1 MKIKILLADDHK
13 ILRNG
18 MRSMIEKEP
27 DLEVVGEAEN
37 GITAVQMA
45 CDLNPD
51 VVIMDIAMPGINGV
65 DATREILSKAP
76 EIKVLA
82 LSTYSEKQ
90 FIFTMLKAG
99 ALGYL
104 VKDCAFEELVS
115 AVRSVAENKIY
126 IAPKVLNI
134 VVKEYLN
141 NKSQELPKDDVQ
153 LTPRERDVLRLITK
167 GKNTKEIASELY
179 VSVKTIETH
188 RQNIMNKLGI
198 HNVAELTLYAVQIG
212 LIILDTL

>member
-1 MKIKILLADDHK
+1 MKIKILLTDDHK

-18 MRSMIEKEP
+18 MRSMIDKEP

-51 VVIMDIAMPGINGV
+51 VVIMDIALPGINGV

-90 FIFTMLKAG
+90 FIFAMLKAG

-115 AVRSVAENKIY
+115 AVRSVVENKIY

-141 NKSQELPKDDVQ
+141 HKSEELPKDDIQ

-167 GKNTKEIASELY
+167 GRNTKEVASELY
-179 VSVKTIETH
+179 VSAKTIETH

-212 LIILDTL
+212 LITLDT

>member
-18 MRSMIEKEP
+18 MRSMIDKEP
-27 DLEVVGEAEN
+27 DFEVVGEAEN

-90 FIFTMLKAG
+90 FIFAMLKAG

-104 VKDCAFEELVS
+104 VKDCAFEELVA

-141 NKSQELPKDDVQ
+141 HESQELPKDDVH

>member
-141 NKSQELPKDDVQ
+141 HESQELPKDDVQ
-153 LTPRERDVLRLITK
+153 ITPRERDVLRLITK
-167 GKNTKEIASELY
+167 GKNTKEVASELY
-179 VSVKTIETH
+179 VSAKTIETH
-188 RQNIMNKLGI
+188 RQNIISKLGI
-198 HNVAELTLYAVQIG
+198 HNVAELTLYAVQSG
-212 LIILDTL
+212 LITLDT

>member
-1 MKIKILLADDHK
+1 MKIKILIADDHK
-13 ILRNG
+13 ILRTG

-90 FIFTMLKAG
+90 FIFAMLKAG